1 MRPDNISSHWNQFVE
16 KLRRKWIDF
25 TNGIV
30 RAIAKE
36 LTRIRRE
43 EVQERLRAHIQRE
56 QSREAPQR

>member
-16 KLRRKWIDF
+16 KLLRKWIDF

-43 EVQERLRAHIQRE
+43 EVQEQLRAHIQRE

>member
-1 MRPDNISSHWNQFVE
+1 MRPDNIPSHWNQFAE
-16 KLRRKWIDF
+16 KLRRKWFDF

-43 EVQERLRAHIQRE
+43 EDQELLRAYNQRE